1 MFIYS
6 FIYLFAHFSVAVRM
20 RTLCSRDPSV
30 KRISLKQRLSSEV
43 FTVLPPAGDSP
54 RQPHCENGASN
65 GLIRLV
71 KRYPQDIIS
80 LAMIHETTATYI
92 YTASSL
98 MRNTESYL
106 PAFGSF
112 LLYFLLF
119 NSFFYFSLIFFSPTL
134 KSQGSLLFSKIC
146 FYSFPPL
153 LFFFCCFFSLSF
165 ALHLSPPPY

>member
-112 LLYFLLF
+112 LLF

-134 KSQGSLLFSKIC
+134 KSQGSLLFSK
-146 FYSFPPL
+146 FVFTLFPPFYFSL
-153 LFFFCCFFSLSF
+153 LFFSLSF